1 MYLSREAL
9 AWTPVRS
16 LEQAS
21 EVIREANHPDIGVL
35 VGTFMV
41 YAGGGEIGTIR
52 GLDPDIL
59 ATVHLTDTAPRSGE
73 VWSDEDR
80 YTMPGDGIVPVK
92 QIIHAVLDTG
102 YDRVNTDETSP
113 ERYQSRDRARIAKGL
128 KAKGDE
134 VLASL

>member
-1 MYLSREAL
+1 MFSWALSRSMRA
-9 AWTPVRS
+9 AVRS
-16 LEQAS
+16 VRFVAW
-21 EVIREANHPDIGVL
+21 IP
-35 VGTFMV
+35 TC
-41 YAGGGEIGTIR
+41 
-52 GLDPDIL
+52 L
-59 ATVHLTDTAPRSGE
+59 ATVHLTDAASRSGE